1 MHKSFNM
8 ILTAYVASWVC
19 YLCFNFLGIATLNPK
34 FENDFIKLSMS
45 NGYVYQS
52 NPSVFMT
59 IVVLVGFF
67 IGLISIIGMF
77 FRLKYTNATFI
88 FAISLLYISNFIDSD
103 TISVMTNY
111 DYIFEYTSA
120 LLEGAIISL
129 VLFHRDIGFP
139 KIRG

>member
-1 MHKSFNM
+1 MYKSFNM
-8 ILTAYVASWVC
+8 LLTAYVASWAC
-19 YLCFNFLGIATLNPK
+19 YLCFNFLGIATLSPN

-52 NPSVFMT
+52 APSVIMN
-59 IVVLVGFF
+59 IVMIGGFF
-67 IGLISIIGMF
+67 IGFISIIGMF
-77 FRLKYTNATFI
+77 FRLKYTNITFI
-88 FAISLLYISNFIDSD
+88 FAIFLLYISSLIDSD

-129 VLFHRDIGFP
+129 ILFHRDIGFP